1 MAEADIMLA
10 SIKITAE
17 GVEVIDV
24 VDAKYTKLGATM
36 AKGTKRA
43 EGKEK
48 ALKNLNQQL
57 KKNTKSTM
65 DQSVK
70 NIEFLAVTEAATSG
84 LNQLVSSQ
92 YKRIDSQLASGKIT
106 EEEAEQERKVWKAR
120 EEVNAS
126 LEKWIALI
134 RLAKVAQIM
143 ATAAMGLMTKVT
155 KANTKA
161 VMKNTAAMLKNPWV
175 LITVLVIALTVWLV
189 KLANEGKLLA
199 DQFEWLTKKTERLN
213 DSLMGFLNLVED
225 LVGLEFTE
233 SSWFDALTYEGSA

>member
-10 SIKITAE
+10 AIKVDVE
-17 GVEVIDV
+17 GTHEVEILDGKFENLSKTFRNSKQPIGDV
-24 VDAKYTKLGATM
+24 TKEQKKLEEQLNR
-36 AKGTKRA
+36 TK
-43 EGKEK
+43 
-48 ALKNLNQQL
+48 
-57 KKNTKSTM
+57 KSTM

-92 YKRIDSQLASGKIT
+92 YKRIDSQLASGEIT
-106 EEEAEQERKVWKAR
+106 MEEAEKERLVWKAR

-143 ATAAMGLMTKVT
+143 STAAIGLAT
-155 KANTKA
+155 KATNLNTKA
-161 VMKNTAAMLKNPWV
+161 VMKNTVAMMKNPWV
-175 LITVLVIALTVWLV
+175 LITVLVITLVVWIV

-199 DQFEWLTKKTERLN
+199 DQFDWLTEKTKGLN
-213 DSLMGFLNLVED
+213 DSLMGCLELVED
-225 LVGLEFTE
+225 LVGLNFTE
-233 SSWFDALTYEGSA
+233 SSWFDALTYEGSG